1 MFRYLIFDLDNTLY
15 PKEAGLLDQ
24 INRQIDLYIGQ
35 KTKIPKSKLSKIRLD
50 YCKKYGTTLG
60 GMVVHYKI
68 DPKEYF
74 RNAYNIKIAD
84 YIKPDPAQAKI
95 LEGLDFK
102 KVVFSNSPLEYV
114 EEVLDTLGI
123 KDQFEKIYDI
133 NFCNLVGKPNLS
145 SYNEVL
151 ADLGIEGKECLFIDD
166 TPLNVLGGEAAGIT
180 SILIGEGPVSN
191 ISWVISNLAELPMII
206 PQIKDKLTA

>member
-1 MFRYLIFDLDNTLY
+1 VFRYLIFDLDNTLY
-15 PKEAGLLDQ
+15 PKEAGLLDE

-35 KTKIPKSKLSKIRLD
+35 KTNIPKSKIPKIRLD
-50 YCKKYGTTLG
+50 YCQKYGTTLG
-60 GMVVHYKI
+60 GMVVHHKI

-74 RNAYNIKIAD
+74 RDAYNINIAD
-84 YIKPDPAQAKI
+84 YLKPDPAQAKI
-95 LEGLDFK
+95 LEGLNLK

-133 NFCNLVGKPNLS
+133 YFCNLVGKPNLS
-145 SYNEVL
+145 SYNQVL
-151 ADLGIEGKECLFIDD
+151 ADLGIEGNECLFIDD
-166 TPLNVLGGEAAGIT
+166 MPSNVLGGEAAGIT

-206 PQIKDKLTA
+206 SQIKDKLTA